1 METNQTDRKDPP
13 ANSYNLEGPEAD
25 LVCFACGGVGPFEIA
40 AEADV
45 TVKSVDDCVAL
56 VTVGG
61 FRWHDDTICKCSTC
75 GLVARVGLFRAPTS
89 MWMYSAEDSTVVEVD
104 VTDRDTIKH
113 SDGKTMVLVALDDPM
128 SADTK
133 SKFAVDPV
141 ALRASRIGALED
153 AQQHLAILE
162 TLAGAMLDDVGSR
175 LGEINMA
182 LDSARTT
189 SSEDNDATTEG

>member
-1 METNQTDRKDPP
+1 MDTEETDRKDPP
-13 ANSYNLEGPEAD
+13 ANSYELEGPEAD
-25 LVCFACGGVGPFEIA
+25 LVCYSCGKVGPFKIA

-45 TVKSVDDCVAL
+45 IVKSVDDAVAL
-56 VTVGG
+56 VTVDG
-61 FRWHDDTICKCSTC
+61 FRWNDDTLCKCSSC

-89 MWMYSAEDSTVVEVD
+89 MWLYQAEDSTIAQVD
-104 VTDRDTIKH
+104 VTDRDSIQN

-141 ALRASRIGALED
+141 ALRTSRVGALED

-162 TLAGAMLDDVGSR
+162 TLAGAMLDDVVSR

-189 SSEDNDATTEG
+189 SSKNDATTEE